1 MRELD
6 AIEFRAMGSA
16 IRAIV
21 DATPVAAT
29 RALVQVPTWFETWEH
44 MMSRFRP
51 DSELSRVNAESG
63 RWVHVSPGLCE
74 VIGVALEAAR
84 STEGLVDPTLLDAML
99 AAGYDRT
106 FEELDANAPPPP
118 VAASPNGSGWWDI
131 ICDPALELVY
141 VPAGVH
147 FDLGGIGK
155 GWSADRAA
163 EQLAQVGP
171 ALVDAGGDIAVSGPP
186 AEGEGWPVSVTDPRD
201 PSGETSLMTLKLTHG
216 GVATSGKDFR
226 RWTRQGEAVHHIM
239 DPKTRRPAETDA
251 LTATVIAGSA
261 TEAEAAAKASLI
273 KGLGQG
279 LAWLEARPG
288 LAGVMVSEGG
298 EVVTTSNLEPFVW
311 S

>member
-16 IRAIV
+16 MRAIV
-21 DATPVAAT
+21 DASPVAAT
-29 RALVQVPTWFETWEH
+29 RALVQVPSWFETWEH

-63 RWVHVSPGLCE
+63 RWVHVSSGLCE

-106 FEELDANAPPPP
+106 FEELEPNTGSLAAP
-118 VAASPNGSGWWDI
+118 SSMDGSGWWDI

-141 VPAGVH
+141 VPPGVR

-155 GWSADRAA
+155 GWAADRAA
-163 EQLAQVGP
+163 EQLAPVGP

-186 AEGEGWPVSVTDPRD
+186 VEGEGWPISVTDPRD
-201 PSGETSLMTLKLTHG
+201 PSGETSLMTLKVAQG

-226 RWTRQGEAVHHIM
+226 RWTRHGQTMHHIM

-251 LTATVIAGSA
+251 LTATVIAQSA
-261 TEAEAAAKASLI
+261 IEAEAAAKASLI
-273 KGLGQG
+273 QGVSQG
-279 LAWLEARPG
+279 LAWLEARPAVAG
-288 LAGVMVSEGG
+288 LIVSESGR
-298 EVVTTSNLEPFVW
+298 VVMTSNLKPFVW